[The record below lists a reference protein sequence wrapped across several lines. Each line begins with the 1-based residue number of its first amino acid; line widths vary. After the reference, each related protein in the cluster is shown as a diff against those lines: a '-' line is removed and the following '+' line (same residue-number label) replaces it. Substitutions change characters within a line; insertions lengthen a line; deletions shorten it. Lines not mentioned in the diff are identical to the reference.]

1 MPPMGFLYP
10 GALVFFALVPLLLIA
25 YLVRE
30 RPRSVIVSSILGYRA
45 LRGLR
50 AERPWGWPRLDWLFL
65 IELLI
70 LSLVVLAMA
79 QPYVIHH
86 HTPVA
91 VVLDNSA
98 AMQAGTPPG
107 ARFEAAR
114 TALERA
120 IPNQSDVTV
129 TLYVTAPQ
137 PRQIAD
143 ALSPGQARSAIG
155 KTKLVDAAQ
164 STVSVA
170 RMLRDIVAGRR
181 FTQCFFA
188 TANPVSQPLPVGLHV
203 FKAGDPL
210 PNYAIGSFAVGGAQF
225 GSGALRA
232 RLTIGNFSPQPQTLE
247 VAISAEG
254 KTLTRA
260 QARLEPQEI
269 TGVEFPTL
277 APADVYRAD
286 LRPADAFALDNVAW
300 ATPAAGAQIQVL
312 FVSPTPGDAAGLP
325 SLPQLSVRTMLPE
338 NYSPDAA
345 KADLLIFEYGIPK
358 ELPAANAL
366 LVMPPGSD
374 NVFGVRLMPGATT
387 QITDWRSPDPLTDG
401 VNFRLLSLRQPESFA
416 VHPWMHS
423 VVNSNL
429 GSLILQGTHQGH
441 RYVALGFNPFPYLG
455 KGNLPMS
462 ILTLNILGYLS
473 GFGSEDAGYRTGEAW
488 IVPAGVTEI
497 ITPSGIKVHVEPG
510 TPFTKGTEQGVYQ
523 LIGPGSQKRLRAV
536 NLADLNQSNLENP
549 ATIKLD
555 IPAGA
560 SSQPADFSER
570 QTFTPYLL
578 AAILVLAACEALFT
592 YRRRRAYAQGLT

>member
-1 MPPMGFLYP
+1 MPPIGFLYP

-30 RPRSVIVSSILGYRA
+30 RPRSIIVSSVLGYRA
-45 LRGLR
+45 LRGLK

-79 QPYVIHH
+79 QPYAIHQ

-98 AMQAGTPPG
+98 SMQAGIPPG
-107 ARFEAAR
+107 ARFEAAKA
-114 TALERA
+114 ALERA
-120 IPNQSDVTV
+120 IPNQNNGAV
-129 TLYVTAPQ
+129 TLFVTAPQ
-137 PRQIAD
+137 PHQIGD
-143 ALSPGQARSAIG
+143 GMSPARARSAIG
-155 KTKLVDAAQ
+155 KATVIDAAQ
-164 STVSVA
+164 STISVA
-170 RMLRDIVAGRR
+170 RMLRDIVSGHR
-181 FTQCFFA
+181 FTQCLFA
-188 TANPVSQPLPVGLHV
+188 TANPVSQPLPAGLHI

-225 GSGALRA
+225 GSGALKA
-232 RLTIGNFSPQPQTLE
+232 RLGLANFSPKPQTLE

-260 QARLEPQEI
+260 QAQVGAGEI
-269 TGVEFPTL
+269 GSIEFPTL
-277 APADVYRAD
+277 APSTAYRAD
-286 LRPADAFALDNVAW
+286 LKPADAFALDNVAW
-300 ATPAAGAQIQVL
+300 ATPATGAQIQVL
-312 FVSPTPGDAAGLP
+312 FVSPTPADAAGLA
-325 SLPQLSVRTMLPE
+325 SLPQLNVRTLSPE

-345 KADLLIFEYGIPK
+345 KADLLIFEYGVPK

-366 LVMPPGSD
+366 LVMPPGGD
-374 NVFGVRLMPGATT
+374 DVFGLRLAPGATT
-387 QITDWRSPDPLTDG
+387 QITDWRSPDALTDG

-416 VHPWMHS
+416 VHPWMQS

-429 GSLILQGTHQGH
+429 GSVIMEGSHQGH
-441 RYVALGFNPFPYLG
+441 RYIVLGFNPFPWLG
-455 KGNLPMS
+455 RRNLPMS
-462 ILTLNILGYLS
+462 VLTLNILGYLS
-473 GFGSEDAGYRTGEAW
+473 GFGSEDAGYRTGEPW
-488 IVPAGVTEI
+488 IVPAGVSEI
-497 ITPSGIKVHVEPG
+497 ITPGGTKVRVEPG
-510 TPFTKGTEQGVYQ
+510 IPFTRGTEQGIYQ
-523 LIGPGSQKRLRAV
+523 LIGPGSRKSLRAV

-555 IPAGA
+555 IA
-560 SSQPADFSER
+560 SGGGLPPDFSER

-578 AAILVLAACEALFT
+578 AAILILAACEALFT

>member
-1 MPPMGFLYP
+1 MPPMGFLAP
-10 GALVFFALVPLLLIA
+10 GALVFFALIPLLLIA

-30 RPRSVIVSSILGYRA
+30 RPRSVIVSSVLGYRA
-45 LRGLR
+45 LRGLK
-50 AERPWGWPRLDWLFL
+50 AERPWGRPRLDWLFV
-65 IELLI
+65 IEVLI
-70 LSLVVLAMA
+70 LSLAVLAMA
-79 QPYVIHH
+79 QPYVIHR

-107 ARFEAAR
+107 ARLEAAKA
-114 TALERA
+114 ALERA
-120 IPNQSDVTV
+120 IPNQADVEV

-143 ALSPGQARSAIG
+143 GLSPAQARSAIARVR
-155 KTKLVDAAQ
+155 TVDAAQ
-164 STVSVA
+164 STVAVG
-170 RMLRDIVAGRR
+170 RMLRDIVAGHR

-188 TANPVSQPLPVGLHV
+188 TADPVSQPLPADLHV
-203 FKAGDPL
+203 FKAGDPI

-225 GSGALRA
+225 GSGALKA
-232 RLTIGNFSPQPQTLE
+232 RLTIANFSAQPQTLE

-260 QARLEPQEI
+260 QARVPAQEI

-277 APADVYRAD
+277 APAQVYRAD
-286 LRPADAFALDNVAW
+286 LTPADAFALDNVAW

-312 FVSPTPGDAAGLP
+312 FVSPTPADAAGLG
-325 SLPQLSVRTMLPE
+325 SLPQLSVRTMSPE

-345 KADLLIFEYGIPK
+345 HADLLIFEYGMPK

-366 LVMPPGSD
+366 LIMPPGGDS
-374 NVFGVRLMPGATT
+374 VFGLRLVPGATT

-401 VNFRLLSLRQPESFA
+401 VNFRLLPLRQPESFA

-441 RYVALGFNPFPYLG
+441 RYVVLGFNPFPYLG
-455 KGNLPMS
+455 RSNLPMS

-473 GFGSEDAGYRTGEAW
+473 NFGSEDAGYRTGEPW
-488 IVPAGVTEI
+488 IVPAGVSAI
-497 ITPSGIKVHVEPG
+497 ITPSGTKIRVEPG
-510 TPFTKGTEQGVYQ
+510 TPFTRDTEQGVYE

-549 ATIKLD
+549 PTIKLD
-555 IPAGA
+555 IPADVQKA
-560 SSQPADFSER
+560 ADFSER

-578 AAILVLAACEALFT
+578 AAILLLAACEALFT